1 MKQFADNL
9 SRLMGLHDLTARQL
23 SKILG
28 LSEAAFSTWFR
39 GTREP
44 NFKTAMRI
52 AAFFEIPPDRLA
64 TAEFGELLNNLDS
77 EWFERVQVKIHRSD
91 EQLRVV

>member
-1 MKQFADNL
+1 MKQLADNL

-52 AAFFEIPPDRLA
+52 GAFFEIPPDRLA

-77 EWFERVQVKIHRSD
+77 EWFERVQVKVHRSD

>member
-1 MKQFADNL
+1 MKQLADNL

-39 GTREP
+39 GTRETR
-44 NFKTAMRI
+44 FKTAMSTS
-52 AAFFEIPPDRLA
+52 IPNYL
-64 TAEFGELLNNLDS
+64 S
-77 EWFERVQVKIHRSD
+77 Q
-91 EQLRVV
+91 